1 MTMKAKVQFLDDTKH
16 DGVRYS
22 AGDEAVVELNEN
34 YPTIKVLEEFKEPAS
49 LQDLTKKEML
59 SRAKEIL
66 KIDYPDRMKKD
77 DLAAEIE
84 SALADKEVTLEDF
97 LK

>member
-1 MTMKAKVQFLDDTKH
+1 MKVKIKENIIHGDKVFVAGEQNVPDHILADIPE
-16 DGVRYS
+16 RYYEK
-22 AGDEAVVELNEN
+22 EARSLN
-34 YPTIKVLEEFKEPAS
+34 
-49 LQDLTKKEML
+49 DLTKKELL